1 MKTLDKIT
9 KLEQM
14 LNNRCT
20 AEAIT
25 ELNENE
31 VFVFGS
37 KPDGNHDGGAA
48 KIAVEKFGAK
58 QGMGEGLSGQSYAIP
73 VHRYRIEKMAD
84 AISRFIEYA
93 STHPEQI
100 FYILPIGC
108 GKAGMNAS
116 TVAEM
121 FESAIELD
129 NIYLPFIFIE
139 ALKKILENN
148 SEISSYRYHGRWYG
162 LMFCLGEQSGRNMKE
177 KLKDKASS
185 IITMLE
191 ISDEFPN
198 DIKYVSKLIELE
210 DEKKQLG
217 EELSEAQKEREF
229 LLGAVEAKRVYLD
242 DKNWKRLLVD
252 RDIK

>member
-1 MKTLDKIT
+1 MKTSDKIT

-20 AEAIT
+20 AELIT

-58 QGMGEGLSGQSYAIP
+58 RGMGEGLSGQSYAIT

-84 AISRFIEYA
+84 AISRFVEYA

-100 FYILPIGC
+100 FYVLPIGC
-108 GKAGMNAS
+108 GKAGMNVS

-121 FESAIELD
+121 FERTIEFD
-129 NIYLPFIFIE
+129 NVHLPFIFIDT
-139 ALKKILENN
+139 LKKLLESN
-148 SEISSYRYHGRWYG
+148 SGISSYRYHGRWYG
-162 LMFCLGEQSGRNMKE
+162 LMLCLGEQSGRNMKE

-198 DIKYVSKLIELE
+198 DIKYVNKLIDLE
-210 DEKKQLG
+210 NEKKQLG
-217 EELSEAQKEREF
+217 EKLSDTQ
-229 LLGAVEAKRVYLD
+229 
-242 DKNWKRLLVD
+242 
-252 RDIK
+252 